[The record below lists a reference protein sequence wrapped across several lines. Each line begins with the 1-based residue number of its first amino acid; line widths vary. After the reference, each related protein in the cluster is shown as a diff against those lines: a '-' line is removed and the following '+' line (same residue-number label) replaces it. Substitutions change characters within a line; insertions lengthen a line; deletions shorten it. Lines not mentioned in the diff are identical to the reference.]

1 MKIPCPPVDG
11 YIPALPGVLCENLVT
26 SRDKLVP
33 IHLCRALPALSHSQ
47 TGSLEAERMWEGL
60 LGDIAHV
67 RDEILPCEICET
79 VCD

>member
-11 YIPALPGVLCENLVT
+11 YIPALPGVLCENSAT

-47 TGSLEAERMWEGL
+47 TGSLEAERM
-60 LGDIAHV
+60 
-67 RDEILPCEICET
+67 
-79 VCD
+79 